1 MGINALARPRIDYSK
16 YNSIN
21 RIGNRITESISMTFI
36 HEQVELTEMDTVTT
50 ESGRKY
56 KTPEG
61 IDLPSI
67 TTVLSIL
74 SRDSIAAWR
83 KRVGEVEANKI
94 STRASGRG
102 TRVHEIIEKYID
114 NDPNFKDGY
123 TPDIIESFNVMKP
136 VLDGLIGKVYA
147 QEAPLYSTHLGVAGR
162 VDCVAEFDGQL
173 SVIDF
178 KTAMKKKQKSWI
190 NNYFMQEA
198 AYAIMWEER
207 TGQPI
212 TQLVTLI
219 SVDGMD
225 KPQIF
230 VEHRDNWVNTLR
242 NTIER
247 YNEEQGGSIT
257 F

>member
-1 MGINALARPRIDYSK
+1 M
-16 YNSIN
+16 
-21 RIGNRITESISMTFI
+21 FI
-36 HEQVELTEMDTVTT
+36 HEQVELTEMDAVTT

-83 KRVGEVEANKI
+83 KRVGDAEANKI

-114 NDPNFKDGY
+114 NDENYRDGY

-136 VLDGLIGKVYA
+136 ILDGFIGKVYA
-147 QEAPLYSTHLGVAGR
+147 QEAPLYSNHLGVAGR
-162 VDCVAEFDGQL
+162 VDCVAEFDGVL
-173 SVIDF
+173 SIIDF
-178 KTAMKKKQKSWI
+178 KTSMKPKKRDWVK
-190 NNYFMQEA
+190 NYFMQEA

-219 SVDGMD
+219 SVDGED

-230 VEHRDNWVNTLR
+230 VEHRDNWVNQLK
-242 NTIER
+242 NTIEK
-247 YNEEQGGSIT
+247 YKEEQNST
-257 F
+257 SVLL